1 MLRTRRFPPL
11 RFVEET
17 EACFVVKD
25 SAGNKLA

>member
-1 MLRTRRFPPL
+1 MLRTRRFPQL